1 MPISIDLRERVLAAV
16 DERAEPIQYI
26 AKRFLVGERTIYAW
40 LKLRRETNDIKPRP
54 NPYKGHSHTITD
66 WVEFEK
72 FAAAHAHL
80 TSPAMCVEWEKI
92 YGKRIAKS
100 VMKRG
105 LQKIGYTFKKN
116 NFAMQNR
123 TSKRVLIL
131 YESSIQ

>member
-1 MPISIDLRERVLAAV
+1 MPISNDLRERVLAAV
-16 DERAEPIQYI
+16 DERAEPIECI

-40 LKLRRETNDIKPRP
+40 LKLRKETGDIKPRP
-54 NPYKGHSHTITD
+54 NPNKGHSHTITD

-92 YGKRIAKS
+92 YGRRIAKS
-100 VMKRG
+100 VMKRA

-116 NFAMQNR
+116 NFAMKNQTN
-123 TSKRVLIL
+123 KRAPIL
-131 YESSIQ
+131 YESSIR